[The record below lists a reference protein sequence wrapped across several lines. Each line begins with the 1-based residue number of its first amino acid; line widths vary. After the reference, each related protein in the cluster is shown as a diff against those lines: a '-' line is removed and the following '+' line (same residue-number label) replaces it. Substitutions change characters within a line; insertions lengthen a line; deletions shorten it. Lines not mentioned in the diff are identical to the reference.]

1 MSVAAKICGLNDPTS
16 VRTAVAGGARFVGFV
31 FYPPSP
37 RAVTPEQARALAA
50 LVPPEVKKVGLFVD
64 ADDAAIAAAIAA
76 AKLDMLQLHGD
87 EAPARVME
95 LKRRTGLA
103 AMKVLKIGEAADL
116 DAANGFR
123 GAADWLMFDAR
134 PPKGMIGALPGGNA
148 VTFDWTLLAGRDWP
162 LPWMLAGGLDAAN
175 LGRAVTLSGA
185 RTVDVSS
192 GVETAPG
199 KKDTAKIRAFLAA
212 AAAA

>member
-1 MSVAAKICGLNDPTS
+1 MSVAAKICGLNNAAS
-16 VRTAVAGGARFVGFV
+16 VRTAVSGGARFVGFV

-37 RAVTPEQARALAA
+37 RAVTPDQVRALAA

-64 ADDAAIAAAIAA
+64 ADDATIATAVAA

-87 EAPARVME
+87 ETPARVME

-116 DAANGFR
+116 DAASSYR
-123 GAADWLMFDAR
+123 GSADWLMFDAR

-148 VTFDWTLLAGRDWP
+148 VTFDWTLLASRNWP
-162 LPWMLAGGLDAAN
+162 MPWMLAGGLDAAN
-175 LGRAVTLSGA
+175 LARAVTLSGA

-199 KKDTAKIRAFLAA
+199 KKDPAKIRAFLASA
-212 AAAA
+212 AAL

>member
-1 MSVAAKICGLNDPTS
+1 MSVAAKICGLNEATA

-64 ADDAAIAAAIAA
+64 ADDAAVAAAVAA
-76 AKLDMLQLHGD
+76 AKLNMLQLHGD
-87 EAPARVME
+87 ETPVRVME

-103 AMKVLKIGEAADL
+103 AMKVLKIGEAVDL
-116 DAANGFR
+116 DAAAAYRNV
-123 GAADWLMFDAR
+123 ADWLMFDAR

-162 LPWMLAGGLDAAN
+162 LPWMLAGGL
-175 LGRAVTLSGA
+175 
-185 RTVDVSS
+185 
-192 GVETAPG
+192 
-199 KKDTAKIRAFLAA
+199 
-212 AAAA
+212 